1 MLYTFFY
8 QMILNAK
15 LDDNKIKERKKK
27 RSNRTLTKLDLKQ
40 DKKKT
45 RKRYTRK

>member
-15 LDDNKIKERKKK
+15 LDNNKIKEKKK
-27 RSNRTLTKLDLKQ
+27 SNRTLTKLDLKQ
-40 DKKKT
+40 DKKKKT

>member
-15 LDDNKIKERKKK
+15 LDNNKIKEKK
-27 RSNRTLTKLDLKQ
+27 NQIEL
-40 DKKKT
+40 
-45 RKRYTRK
+45 